1 MYTYVHEK
9 KIKISIEMR
18 SKREKNKKML
28 KNTEEEMKIMI
39 NVINSYNKNE
49 KELKKKFMK

>member
-1 MYTYVHEK
+1 MKK

-49 KELKKKFMK
+49 KELKKKIMK